1 MTAFDIIVAATAS
14 TFGIGRAGGL
24 PWRLRVD
31 MAFFKRVTTLC
42 DEAGKQ
48 NAVIMGRKTYES
60 IPSKFRPLDNRVNVV
75 ISRNPSIREEL
86 AIPDNVMVASSLPE
100 ALELLENDDMQ
111 HRVSQVFVIGGGSI
125 YDEAVKSEH
134 CKRVF
139 MTTVHSDQ
147 FEDCDTHFPSLAADT
162 YTLTA

>member
-1 MTAFDIIVAATAS
+1 
-14 TFGIGRAGGL
+14 
-24 PWRLRVD
+24 

-111 HRVSQVFVIGGGSI
+111 HRVRADGRGGRGGQGGNGRPFGPFVRTPHPTTTTTTAATTTTGVAGLCDRRRLDLRRGGQVGALQARLHDHRPLGPV
-125 YDEAVKSEH
+125 
-134 CKRVF
+134 
-139 MTTVHSDQ
+139 
-147 FEDCDTHFPSLAADT
+147 
-162 YTLTA
+162 